1 MEGEKEKKE
10 FLNDVVKNQDVTR
23 AIVKLGKKVLPVN
36 IHRHV
41 SLVKAIKDDLA
52 KIPEIL
58 KDETNEKIKADL
70 ETLKVKREEALAKEE
85 KDRIEG
91 VLTTLTYRD
100 MNDIKAAV
108 TEALIH
114 FSDYNFDTNVKMA
127 RVVAEERY
135 MTVFCALKRS
145 DDPTK
150 KYFSTLEEL
159 SQVEDETLFELYDL
173 WFKTFVLTDS
183 EIKNS

>member
-1 MEGEKEKKE
+1 MEGEKDKKE
-10 FLNDVVKNQDVTR
+10 FLNEMVKNQDVTK
-23 AIVKLGKKVLPVN
+23 AIVKLGKKQLPVN
-36 IHRHV
+36 IYRHV
-41 SLVKAIKDDLA
+41 SLVKSIKDDLA
-52 KIPEIL
+52 KIPDIL
-58 KDETNEKIKADL
+58 KEETNEKIKADIVAL
-70 ETLKVKREEALAKEE
+70 QQKHEASLAREE
-85 KDRIEG
+85 KDKIEG

-100 MNDIKAAV
+100 INDIKAAV

-145 DDPTK
+145 DDPSK
-150 KYFSTLEEL
+150 KYFSNLEEL
-159 SQVEDETLFELYDL
+159 SQVEDETLFALYDL
-173 WFKTFVLTDS
+173 WFNNFVLTDS